1 MKKIAKQ
8 IKGWMTI
15 LIFMLSV
22 SSCIQDNFWYSG
34 VSNGKFDGSLLEYLE
49 APGHSYNWDSTAL
62 MVRHAGEE
70 IVRIFEG
77 NDPDL
82 KEITFFG
89 PTNHSIRRYMLEKGI
104 KRVTDMDPTW
114 CAAQLKRHIVKG
126 KIYRDDV
133 PAGKPATS
141 GAAVGEGGKDYTTL
155 AGNRIHLY
163 TYKTDYN
170 GVAEMGPVTLFGS
183 SLDSPFGVKN
193 FEELASTNIEP
204 NNCVVHSLVY
214 DFTLGN
220 M

>member
-1 MKKIAKQ
+1 
-8 IKGWMTI
+8 
-15 LIFMLSV
+15 
-22 SSCIQDNFWYSG
+22 
-34 VSNGKFDGSLLEYLE
+34 
-49 APGHSYNWDSTAL
+49 
-62 MVRHAGEE
+62 
-70 IVRIFEG
+70 
-77 NDPDL
+77 
-82 KEITFFG
+82 
-89 PTNHSIRRYMLEKGI
+89 MLEKGI

-204 NNCVVHSLVY
+204 NNCVVHSLGY